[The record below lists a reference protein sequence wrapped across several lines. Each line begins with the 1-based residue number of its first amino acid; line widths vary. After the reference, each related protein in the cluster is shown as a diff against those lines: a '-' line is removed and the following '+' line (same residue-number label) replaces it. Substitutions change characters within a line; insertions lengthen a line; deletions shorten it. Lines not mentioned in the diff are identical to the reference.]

1 MQLGMVAGWAA
12 EVEAGAEGR
21 RGAEYGGA
29 ASRGYVKVAAV
40 CGLTG
45 RRWSTAAAAA
55 GRGRRPQSA
64 DWRRDGE
71 RPAVAS

>member
-1 MQLGMVAGWAA
+1 MVAGWAA

-29 ASRGYVKVAAV
+29 ASRGYGKVAAV

-45 RRWSTAAAAA
+45 RRWSTAAA

-64 DWRRDGE
+64 GFVKLDFLSCLRL
-71 RPAVAS
+71 VY